1 MTFRKYYNLERYLF
15 DEVGPRF
22 RRRGQLQPVDL
33 YFILAWKSSRAKNTS
48 KNRLVK
54 KAGTFQNAT
63 SAISKALGGANSD
76 EERLRILMDG
86 WDFRLPTATA
96 VLSVLYPESFTVYDV
111 RVCSEL
117 GRFGELAK
125 RRFSPRLWAHYQQ
138 FVKAVEAAVAKP
150 MSLRD
155 KDRYLW
161 AKSVHAAALAELR
174 LTKPSTRRAKTH
186 ARDGQR

>member
-15 DEVGPRF
+15 DEVGPQY
-22 RRRGQLQPVDL
+22 RRRGKLEPIDL

-48 KNRLVK
+48 KNRLIN

-63 SAISKALGGANSD
+63 RTISKALRDADSD
-76 EERLRILMDG
+76 DERLMVLMVDWG
-86 WDFRLPTATA
+86 FRLPTATA
-96 VLSVLYPESFTVYDV
+96 VLSVLYPETYTVYDV

-117 GRFGELAK
+117 GRFDEIANW
-125 RRFSPRLWAHYQQ
+125 RFSSRLWAQYQQ
-138 FVKAVEAAVAKP
+138 FVKAVKEAVAKP

-161 AKSVHAAALAELR
+161 GKSVHAAAVAELR
-174 LTKPSTRRAKTH
+174 LKNHFTRRAKTH
-186 ARDGQR
+186 ARDG